1 MIFISYARSDRQIAG
16 RLEAEL
22 RRAGRDCWLDTSEI
36 TGGEVWE
43 AAIAEGIAAAPAA
56 SLPAFLERQLGE
68 LGAHLASLLA
78 SRRALLLFDGL
89 NEMPA
94 GERGRQG

>member
-16 RLEAEL
+16 RLVAEL

-43 AAIAEGIAAAPAA
+43 AAIAEGIERAYAVVTLVSAAANT
-56 SLPAFLERQLGE
+56 SKWVRVEF
-68 LGAHLASLLA
+68 LLA
-78 SRRALLLFDGL
+78 EKRGKPIVPLPVAK
-89 NEMPA
+89 A
-94 GERGRQG
+94 GARCQ